1 MDGRALI
8 VLLDSMEEFTLIVKG
23 LIYLTSLETLIV
35 I

>member
-23 LIYLTSLETLIV
+23 LIYLASLETLIV